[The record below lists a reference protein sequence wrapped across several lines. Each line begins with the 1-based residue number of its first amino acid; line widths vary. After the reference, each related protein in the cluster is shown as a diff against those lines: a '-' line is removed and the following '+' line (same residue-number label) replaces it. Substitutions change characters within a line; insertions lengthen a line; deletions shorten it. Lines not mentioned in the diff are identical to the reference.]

1 MKSIFNSKILVLFI
15 ALVFAVSCT
24 EDSPSLG
31 KETSSGVD
39 GIGGGSGQGGSL
51 ARFTIANNH
60 LYVVTF
66 NAIFTYS
73 LANAAE
79 PEYKGKTSITTVA
92 ETVYSM
98 GDYLF
103 LGTQNGVEILSISNP
118 ANPTRVST
126 YSHITSCD
134 PVVARGNYAY
144 STLRTGTNCNRGVN
158 MLDVINI
165 SNIKNPYAENSISME
180 NPKGLGISGEFL
192 YVCDNSK
199 LKTFEILSGGSLKYL
214 REMPI
219 NGCFDVIGQDGKLI
233 VVSADGVSQFTV
245 DGIGDLALQSKIS
258 VE

>member
-1 MKSIFNSKILVLFI
+1 MKSIFNLKIFALAFLF
-15 ALVFAVSCT
+15 AFVVSCT
-24 EDSPSLG
+24 DDSPSLS

-39 GIGGGSGQGGSL
+39 GIGGGTGQGGSL

-60 LYVVTF
+60 LYVVTID
-66 NAIFTYS
+66 AIFTYS
-73 LANAAE
+73 LANPAQ
-79 PEYKGKTSITTVA
+79 PEYKGKTVISTVA

-180 NPKGLGISGEFL
+180 NPKGLGISGDYLF
-192 YVCDNSK
+192 VCDNSK
-199 LKTFEILSGGSLKYL
+199 LKTFEILSNGSLKFIKD
-214 REMPI
+214 RTI
-219 NGCFDVIGQDGKLI
+219 SGCFDVIGQDGKLI
-233 VVSADGVSQFTV
+233 VVSGDGVYQFAV
-245 DGIGDLALQSKIS
+245 DAIGDLTLQSKIS